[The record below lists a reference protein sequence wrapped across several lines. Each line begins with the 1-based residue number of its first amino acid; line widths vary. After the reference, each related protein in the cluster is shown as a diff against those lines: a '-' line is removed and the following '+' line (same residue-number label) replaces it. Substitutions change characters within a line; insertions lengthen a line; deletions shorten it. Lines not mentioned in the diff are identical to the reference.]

1 MNKLKYINNLL
12 NGNVEEIE
20 DKFITVVANPPYSTP
35 WNPKAELLKYDNR
48 FKDYGKLA
56 PKSKADFAFIQHM
69 IYHLDDNGTMAVV
82 LPHGVLFRGA
92 AEGVIREYL
101 IKEKNYLDAVIGL
114 PANLFFGTSIPT
126 SILVFKKCREEDDNV
141 LFIDASQ
148 SFEKGK
154 NQNHLT
160 TEDVEK
166 IVETYKNRESLDK
179 YSYVAS
185 LEEISENDYNLNIPR
200 YVDTFEEEEAIDLAQ
215 VQMDLDQ
222 INSEIV
228 DIEKEINSYLNE
240 LGVLKHD

>member
-1 MNKLKYINNLL
+1 MNKLKYMNNLI
-12 NGNVEEIE
+12 NGNIEEIE
-20 DKFITVVANPPYSTP
+20 SKFITVVANPPYSTEWSP
-35 WNPKAELLKYDNR
+35 HTELLKYDDR

-56 PKSKADFAFIQHM
+56 PAKKADFAFVQHM
-69 IYHLDDNGTMAVV
+69 IYHLDDNGTMTVV

-92 AEGVIREYL
+92 AEGVIRQYL

-154 NQNHLT
+154 NQNHLAD
-160 TEDVEK
+160 EDVEN
-166 IVETYKNRESLDK
+166 IVETYRNRETIDK
-179 YSYVAS
+179 YSYAAS
-185 LEEISENDYNLNIPR
+185 LQEIEENDYNLNIPR